1 MKQFSLL
8 CLLAFLMSCNSVS
21 ENKLSLLNGYWEIDS
36 VEFPNGGKK
45 EYKMNST
52 VDYIKL
58 EGLKGYRKKVTP
70 RFDGNFET
78 SDDAEPFQIEIKEAS
93 YTLVYVNDLSE
104 WSETLIAISDDSFTI
119 KNADDVLY
127 QYKRFVP
134 ISITP

>member
-8 CLLAFLMSCNSVS
+8 FLFLFLISCNSVS
-21 ENKLSLLNGYWEIDS
+21 ENKLTLLNGYWEIDS
-36 VEFPNGGKK
+36 VEFPNGGEK

-58 EGLKGYRKKVTP
+58 EGLTGYRKKVTP

-78 SDDAEPFQIEIKEAS
+78 SDDAEPFQIEIKEES
-93 YTLVYVNDLSE
+93 YTLVYVNNLSQ
-104 WSETLIAISDDSFTI
+104 WKETLTAISDDRFTI

-127 QYKRFVP
+127 HYKRFVP

>member
-8 CLLAFLMSCNSVS
+8 CLLAFFMSCNSVS
-21 ENKLSLLNGYWEIDS
+21 ENKLTLLNGYWEIDS

-45 EYKMNST
+45 EYKMNAT

-58 EGLKGYRKKVTP
+58 KELKGYRKKVTP

-78 SDDAEPFQIEIKEAS
+78 SDDAEPFQIEIKEES

-104 WSETLIAISDDSFTI
+104 WRETLTAISDDSFTI

-127 QYKRFVP
+127 HYKRFVP

>member
-8 CLLAFLMSCNSVS
+8 CLLAFFMSCNSVS
-21 ENKLSLLNGYWEIDS
+21 ENKLTLLNGYWEIDS

-45 EYKMNST
+45 EYKMNAT

-58 EGLKGYRKKVTP
+58 EELKGYRKKVTP

-78 SDDAEPFQIEIKEAS
+78 SDDAEPFQIEIKEES

-104 WSETLIAISDDSFTI
+104 WRETLTAISDDSFTI

-127 QYKRFVP
+127 HYKRFVP

>member
-8 CLLAFLMSCNSVS
+8 FLFLFLISCNSVS
-21 ENKLSLLNGYWEIDS
+21 ENKLTLLNGYWEIDS
-36 VEFPNGGKK
+36 VEFPNGGEK

-58 EGLKGYRKKVTP
+58 EGLTGYRKKVTP

-93 YTLVYVNDLSE
+93 YTLVYVNNLSQ
-104 WSETLIAISDDSFTI
+104 WKETLTAISDDRFTI

-127 QYKRFVP
+127 HYKRFVP